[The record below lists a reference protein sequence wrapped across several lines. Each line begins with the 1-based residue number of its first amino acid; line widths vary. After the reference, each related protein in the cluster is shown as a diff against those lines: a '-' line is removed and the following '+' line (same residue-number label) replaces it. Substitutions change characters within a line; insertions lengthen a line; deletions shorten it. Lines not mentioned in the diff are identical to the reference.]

1 MSELYYHRKKN
12 SIPCTKDLQYAK
24 MLLKLR
30 TQILYQL
37 SKRKSLF
44 LYIIIMKFYCI
55 KIILIFYIFVNLLTF
70 FLFFAYKR
78 KAVKGKWRISEK
90 TLLLL
95 CFFGGALGGFLGKHI
110 KYHKTNKKK
119 LTVGVTMM
127 LIIQLCIY
135 SVAIGFLGFWL
146 YFR

>member
-1 MSELYYHRKKN
+1 MSELYYHRKEI

-30 TQILYQL
+30 TQMLYQL

-70 FLFFAYKR
+70 FLFFADKR

-95 CFFGGALGGFLGKHI
+95 CFFGGALGGFAAMKLFR
-110 KYHKTNKKK
+110 HKTKKRYFYA
-119 LTVGVTMM
+119 V
-127 LIIQLCIY
+127 IILSLLCQF
-135 SVAIGFLGFWL
+135 ALC
-146 YFR
+146 YFRAKKYIV